1 MGELERGRWE
11 RKVGKETG
19 EKGKGL
25 NIGEMERGNEKDV
38 NRGRNKSGKVKLG
51 GPNLLLTVRTA
62 QQKPS

>member
-1 MGELERGRWE
+1 M
-11 RKVGKETG
+11 GKETG